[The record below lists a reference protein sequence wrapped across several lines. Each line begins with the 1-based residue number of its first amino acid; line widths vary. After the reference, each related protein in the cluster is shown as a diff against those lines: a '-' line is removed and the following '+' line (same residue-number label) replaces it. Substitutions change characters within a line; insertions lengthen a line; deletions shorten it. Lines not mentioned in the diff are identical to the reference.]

1 MDSTFTSL
9 LIADDHPIIL
19 KGFRHLLL
27 QYFSNYSFD
36 NTSSIFEMEEALA
49 SKKYTHLIL
58 DLHLTDGTTL
68 DVLPRIKAAYPELY
82 VLIYSMVSE
91 DIYARKLLSL
101 NVSGFLSKSA
111 NESEIVHALRI
122 FFSGG
127 YYISDTLRAA
137 ELVGDDSQN
146 HFKTLSTSE
155 LKVLSLL
162 LKGYK
167 GKEIAAQLNVK
178 PQTITSYKSR
188 IFTKLGTSN
197 ILDIQKMAGLYNIN
211 FS

>member
-1 MDSTFTSL
+1 MDTIFISL

-19 KGFRHLLL
+19 KGLRHLIL
-27 QYFSNYSFD
+27 QHFPSYAFD
-36 NTSSIFEMEEALA
+36 NTSSIFEMEQALA
-49 SKKYTHLIL
+49 NKKYTHLIL

-68 DVLPRIKAAYPELY
+68 DVLPRIKTTYPDLHIL
-82 VLIYSMVSE
+82 VYSMASE

-111 NESEIVHALRI
+111 QESEIVHALRI
-122 FFSGG
+122 FFNGG
-127 YYISDTLRAA
+127 YYISHTLRAM
-137 ELVGDDSQN
+137 ELASDGSQN
-146 HFKTLSTSE
+146 RFKTLSTSE
-155 LKVLSLL
+155 LKVLSMV

-178 PQTITSYKSR
+178 PQTVTSYKSR
-188 IFTKLGTSN
+188 IFSKLGTSN
-197 ILDIQKMAGLYNIN
+197 ILDIQKIADLYNIN

>member
-1 MDSTFTSL
+1 MNSAFVSL

-19 KGFRHLLL
+19 KGLRHLVS
-27 QYFSNYSFD
+27 QHFPGFSFD
-36 NTSSIFEMEEALA
+36 DVTSIFEMEETLA
-49 SKKYTHLIL
+49 KKNYSHLVL

-68 DVLPRIKAAYPELY
+68 DILPRIKENHPQLQIL
-82 VLIYSMVSE
+82 VYSMASE

-111 NESEIVHALRI
+111 QEGEIVNALRI
-122 FFSGG
+122 FFNGG
-127 YYISDTLRAA
+127 YYISHALRAA
-137 ELVGDDSQN
+137 ELMGNDSKN
-146 HFKTLSTSE
+146 RFRALSTSE
-155 LKVLSLL
+155 LKVLSMV

-188 IFTKLGTSN
+188 IFAKLGTSN
-197 ILDIQKMAGLYNIN
+197 VLDIQKMADLHNIN